1 MLFSSIFLK
10 SGPKQ
15 SSLSDVCTN
24 HIRVFHPV
32 DTVPVSQVG
41 VSGLIIVTGIWGL
54 IRVGSGGSIDWD
66 TKREQTRITCMVL
79 FTHSSKCDGVKETL
93 TINVNRQR
101 FHHRARFTG
110 LNIKHHLCVRERIY
124 LKKKN
129 KKIIWKK
136 IVSYE
141 QIHVTVTFLY
151 LLFWCIYLMVSIRSS
166 TRSWKQRKVEEW
178 FTASFY
184 RWKPSMRHLQ
194 HSHSFINMSCI
205 RKWSNNSPT
214 RWSCTITGKVVSAAS
229 CQCNSQINL
238 MS

>member
-1 MLFSSIFLK
+1 MLFSSILLK

-41 VSGLIIVTGIWGL
+41 VSGFIIVTGIWGL

-66 TKREQTRITCMVL
+66 TKREETRIICMAL
-79 FTHSSKCDGVKETL
+79 FTHSRKSDGVKETL
-93 TINVNRQR
+93 TININWQR

-124 LKKKN
+124 KKIKKTFEKKN
-129 KKIIWKK
+129 IG
-136 IVSYE
+136 SYE

-151 LLFWCIYLMVSIRSS
+151 LLFWCMYLMVSIRSS
-166 TRSWKQRKVEEW
+166 T
-178 FTASFY
+178 
-184 RWKPSMRHLQ
+184 
-194 HSHSFINMSCI
+194 
-205 RKWSNNSPT
+205 WS
-214 RWSCTITGKVVSAAS
+214 
-229 CQCNSQINL
+229 
-238 MS
+238 